1 MVIDMMTAEQLKNSI
16 LQLAM
21 QGKLVE
27 QRLGEGTGEELFKE
41 IQVEK
46 KKLIKEKKYKVP
58 KPQEDLAES
67 VLPFDIPDNWR
78 WCQVGDFF
86 SNASGLSYKKGMLSE
101 TSTKMVRILRGG
113 NIGTEEYFFREDDKF
128 IKKEYVD
135 DALYLK
141 KGYMIT
147 PAVTSLNHIGKIGL
161 IEKDYTDVV
170 AGGFVLMLMPY
181 FDNDTI
187 SRFLLYWFDTKEHRD
202 ACRGITHKSGQAF
215 YNLSREKLM
224 NLPVPL
230 PPLAEQKRIVAKI
243 RELMPFVDQYATA
256 STKLNTLNTT
266 FPEMMKKSILQ
277 EAVQGRLVPQDP
289 NDEPASVLLKKITEE
304 KKRLIKEGKIKKE
317 KEVDLPIPEELPF
330 ELPESW
336 QWVRFGVISN
346 IIGTGLV
353 RSNAEQSP
361 NKEYSYF
368 KMNNIG
374 NFSGECDFSEM
385 TKIDASIIEVEK
397 YKVEENDFLFN
408 TRNSRELVGKTAVV
422 PQIDRTVIL
431 NNNILKIRF
440 FDLMDPWYINYY
452 FISDLG
458 RRQLNA
464 FITNTTNVAAIYQK
478 QLVTLLV
485 PIPPLEEQHRIV
497 KEIKRFDPFLI
508 KLKESI
514 SV

>member
-1 MVIDMMTAEQLKNSI
+1 MMTAEQLKNSI

-27 QRLGEGTGEELFKE
+27 QRLDEGTGEELYKE

-46 KKLIKEKKYKVP
+46 KRLIKEKRYKAP
-58 KPQEDLAES
+58 KPQEDLVES
-67 VLPFDIPDNWR
+67 ELPFDIPDNWR

-101 TSTKMVRILRGG
+101 KSAEMVRILRGG
-113 NIGTEEYFFREDDKF
+113 NIGTEEYFFREDDQF

-161 IEKDYTDVV
+161 IDQDYTDVV

-181 FDNDTI
+181 FDNGTI

-243 RELMPFVDQYATA
+243 EELMPIVEQYAAA
-256 STKLNTLNTT
+256 STKLNTLNAS

-277 EAVQGRLVPQDP
+277 EAVQGKLVPQDP
-289 NDEPASVLLKKITEE
+289 NDEPASLLLKKIAEE
-304 KKRLIKEGKIKKE
+304 KKRLIKEGKIKKQ
-317 KEVDLPIPEELPF
+317 KLLPEITEDEIPF
-330 ELPESW
+330 DIPESW
-336 QWVRFGVISN
+336 EWIRIGMVTDVKGGKRVPKGKSVIDSFTPHIYIRVTDMKNQTIVSDKLKYITEDVYQEIKQYTINKEDLYLTIAGTIGAVGVVPDMFDGMNLTENAVKLCN
-346 IIGTGLV
+346 ILIYKDYLLRV
-353 RSNAEQSP
+353 IQSP
-361 NKEYSYF
+361 
-368 KMNNIG
+368 
-374 NFSGECDFSEM
+374 
-385 TKIDASIIEVEK
+385 
-397 YKVEENDFLFN
+397 
-408 TRNSRELVGKTAVV
+408 LVQAQFV
-422 PQIDRTVIL
+422 DRT
-431 NNNILKIRF
+431 NK
-440 FDLMDPWYINYY
+440 
-452 FISDLG
+452 
-458 RRQLNA
+458 
-464 FITNTTNVAAIYQK
+464 VAQPKLAI
-478 QLVTLLV
+478 VRIESTLIPL
-485 PIPPLEEQHRIV
+485 PPLEEQKRIV
-497 KEIKRFDPFLI
+497 EMLD
-508 KLKESI
+508 KLMLFI
-514 SV
+514 DGLDG

>member
-1 MVIDMMTAEQLKNSI
+1 MMTAEQLKNSI

-46 KKLIKEKKYKVP
+46 KKLIKEKRYKVP

-67 VLPFDIPDNWR
+67 ELPFDIPDNWR

-101 TSTKMVRILRGG
+101 KSSEMVRILRGG
-113 NIGTEEYFFREDDKF
+113 NIGTEEYFFREDDQF

-161 IEKDYTDVV
+161 IEQDYTDVV

-181 FDNDTI
+181 FDNDII

-230 PPLAEQKRIVAKI
+230 PPLSEQKRIVAKI
-243 RELMPFVDQYATA
+243 EELMPFVEQYAAA
-256 STKLNTLNTT
+256 STKLNTLNAS

-277 EAVQGRLVPQDP
+277 EAVQGKLVPQDP
-289 NDEPASVLLKKITEE
+289 NDEPASLILKKIAQKCIIPSELENEINDNYRYAHLVDACLGIYDCPHSTPTYSETFQGYLCLRTRELEVGEIKWDKLLYLTEDTYKE
-304 KKRLIKEGKIKKE
+304 RITRYRPKKGDIVYAREGRYGICAVIDRDTPLALGQRLMVFSVNHEILRSKYLFYVLISDFCLKQVTSAQRGMTAAHVNVKDIKKM
-317 KEVDLPIPEELPF
+317 I
-330 ELPESW
+330 
-336 QWVRFGVISN
+336 
-346 IIGTGLV
+346 
-353 RSNAEQSP
+353 
-361 NKEYSYF
+361 
-368 KMNNIG
+368 
-374 NFSGECDFSEM
+374 
-385 TKIDASIIEVEK
+385 
-397 YKVEENDFLFN
+397 
-408 TRNSRELVGKTAVV
+408 
-422 PQIDRTVIL
+422 
-431 NNNILKIRF
+431 
-440 FDLMDPWYINYY
+440 
-452 FISDLG
+452 
-458 RRQLNA
+458 
-464 FITNTTNVAAIYQK
+464 
-478 QLVTLLV
+478 V
-485 PIPPLEEQHRIV
+485 PIPS
-497 KEIKRFDPFLI
+497 
-508 KLKESI
+508 LKTQDAVI
-514 SV
+514 SVLDKLLNKIDLLKVKSNE